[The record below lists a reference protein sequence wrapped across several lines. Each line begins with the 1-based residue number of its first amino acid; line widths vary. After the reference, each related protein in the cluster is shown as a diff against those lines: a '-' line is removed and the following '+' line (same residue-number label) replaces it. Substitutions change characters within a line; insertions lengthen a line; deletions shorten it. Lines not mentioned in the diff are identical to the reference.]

1 MYYYVSAVILYTWT
15 RVAEGSHTAFDTYNA
30 AEAGGMYQINRHTEP
45 VEHKN
50 LTQFARS
57 LASLPSFV
65 FDDLSDAFRLPGGRR

>member
-1 MYYYVSAVILYTWT
+1 
-15 RVAEGSHTAFDTYNA
+15 
-30 AEAGGMYQINRHTEP
+30 MYQINRHTEP